1 MAAILR
7 GMEQVVGHQPGIG
20 AARPAG
26 SEVEPQPP
34 QPAIITREGAR
45 ALQARVQR
53 LRHQLDVEF
62 ADRLNQARGFGEI
75 GGNDDYLQALEEQAV
90 LTSRISRLQ
99 RLLDS
104 ARVVGQEPA
113 RNEAAA
119 VGTAVEVEDLS
130 SGAIREHRLV
140 GDYESRDADAVS
152 ASSPIGRAL
161 IGHLPGDEVEVELP
175 RGRTQ
180 QLRVLTVRAAA

>member
-1 MAAILR
+1 
-7 GMEQVVGHQPGIG
+7 MEQIMGHQRRNGT
-20 AARPAG
+20 AWPAT
-26 SEVEPQPP
+26 SEVESQTTP
-34 QPAIITREGAR
+34 PAIITREGAR

-62 ADRLNQARGFGEI
+62 AGRLNEARGFGEI

-90 LTSRISRLQ
+90 LTSRLSRLQ

-104 ARVVGQEPA
+104 ATVVEQEP
-113 RNEAAA
+113 RQNEAAA
-119 VGTAVEVEDLS
+119 IGTAVEVEEPS
-130 SGAIREHRLV
+130 SGTIRKHRLV

-161 IGHLPGDEVEVELP
+161 IGHLPGDEIEVELP

>member
-1 MAAILR
+1 
-7 GMEQVVGHQPGIG
+7 MEQIVGHQLGNG
-20 AARPAG
+20 AAWPET
-26 SEVEPQPP
+26 SEVEPQAPP
-34 QPAIITREGAR
+34 LAIITGEGAR

-53 LRHQLDVEF
+53 LRHQLEVEF

-75 GGNDDYLQALEEQAV
+75 GGNDDYLQTLEERAV
-90 LTSRISRLQ
+90 VASRLSRLQ
-99 RLLDS
+99 QLLDS
-104 ARVVGQEPA
+104 ATVVEQPA
-113 RNEAAA
+113 GREVAA

-161 IGHLPGDEVEVELP
+161 IGQLPGDEVEVQLP

-180 QLRVLTVRAAA
+180 QLRVLSVRPTA

>member
-1 MAAILR
+1 
-7 GMEQVVGHQPGIG
+7 MERIAGHQPGN
-20 AARPAG
+20 AAAWPVT
-26 SEVEPQPP
+26 SEVEPQTPSV
-34 QPAIITREGAR
+34 ATITRQGAR
-45 ALQARVQR
+45 ALQARLER

-62 ADRLNQARGFGEI
+62 ADRLNEARGFGEI

-90 LTSRISRLQ
+90 LASRLSRLQ

-104 ARVVGQEPA
+104 ATVVEQEPA

-119 VGTAVEVEDLS
+119 VGTAVEVEDLA
-130 SGAIREHRLV
+130 SGTVREHRLV

-161 IGHLPGDEVEVELP
+161 TGHFPGDE
-175 RGRTQ
+175 GRS
-180 QLRVLTVRAAA
+180 RAASRQDPATPGPDGSRCSVSA